1 MNNINKQKTKIN
13 NLKLEKDIDNMMTIK
28 EEDIKSI
35 IIIIK
40 IIMKEEIMEIDHIEE
55 INHIIEIDNNKDQNG
70 KKK

>member
-13 NLKLEKDIDNMMTIK
+13 NPKLEKVIDNMMTIK

-35 IIIIK
+35 IIR

-70 KKK
+70 

>member
-13 NLKLEKDIDNMMTIK
+13 NPKLEKVIDNMMTIK

-35 IIIIK
+35 IIR

>member
-13 NLKLEKDIDNMMTIK
+13 NFKLEKDIDNMMTIK